1 MRILSDKDKNNNR
14 QKEEE
19 KNLNQDTEKESKQIA
34 ENNKVKSTDNDNN
47 PTADGG
53 SSYKGVEFI
62 DDDEQQRIINE
73 LEGSDRNPTKFY
85 AILITVVASFL
96 SLFHLYVA
104 GFGLPNIGSR
114 TFLIIHL
121 TIGLMLAFMIF
132 PIKKG
137 LNQKSIPWYDL
148 IITGL
153 VLFIGWYLIDRQLAP
168 EVLAGRIT
176 QLDLIVGAVFIVLVV
191 EATRRVVG
199 LPLVIIT
206 TIAVAYFFLGE
217 YLPGDFY
224 HNRADFTR
232 FVNEMTWRST
242 GIFGTPIYASAQF
255 VFIFI
260 LFGSIL
266 ESTGAGKM
274 FIDLAIRLVGQM
286 KGGPAK
292 AGIVA
297 SGMMGSISGS
307 STANAVTTGTFTIPL
322 MKRVGFRPETA
333 GGIEVAAS
341 SGGQFLPPVMGAA
354 AFIMVEMTGIP
365 YYEIIQAAAIPAL
378 LTYFG
383 ILFMVHFEAL
393 KYGIDG
399 IPKSETIPARKL
411 LIRQGFLIF
420 PILVLLYFLVVERA
434 SVNASGFYSITVM
447 IVIAFLT
454 YRFRKNFARTAI
466 WGAILLALAYSM
478 QYIVVYI
485 NQGLIALNDVFGA
498 RIFVGEV
505 VRWRDPILTMV
516 IGGVLVSVIF
526 AIFMIVTKQQAP
538 EEDFK
543 MKDLIGGFET
553 AARNSLSIITAC
565 ATAGIII
572 GVITTTG
579 LGTRFSR
586 IIFNFSGTVEEALPQ
601 FLVFESTQL
610 YIALILAL
618 FACLLLGLGLPT
630 TATYVVLA
638 SVIAPALTDLG
649 VPVIVAHLFVL
660 YYGVLADDTPPV
672 NLPAYATA
680 GIARSGPIRTG
691 IQGFKYDSAALL
703 LPFMFA
709 VNPAMLLI
717 VEDASTFDVIT
728 AILSAMAG
736 MFMFAGFIQN
746 YMFEKFGW
754 IERIFAPVSAILFIH
769 SSFVTDVTALVLFAV
784 VLIIQ
789 IMKRKKKNRE
799 KPLESDTTTP
809 QNA

>member
-1 MRILSDKDKNNNR
+1 MTDKDNNIDDK
-14 QKEEE
+14 QKDIENKSSKEPTKTDEKIQVPEE
-19 KNLNQDTEKESKQIA
+19 DA
-34 ENNKVKSTDNDNN
+34 ENV
-47 PTADGG
+47 P
-53 SSYKGVEFI
+53 YKGVEFI
-62 DDDEQQRIINE
+62 DDKEQQRIVNE
-73 LEGSDRNPTKFY
+73 LEGSDRNPSKFY
-85 AILITVVASFL
+85 ALLITIVAVFL
-96 SLFHLYVA
+96 SSFHLYVA

-114 TFLIIHL
+114 TFLIVHL
-121 TIGLMLAFMIF
+121 TLGLMLTFMIF
-132 PIKKG
+132 PIKKR
-137 LNQKSIPWYDL
+137 LNQTTIPWYDL
-148 IITGL
+148 IITGI
-153 VLFIGWYLIDRQLAP
+153 VVFIGWYLITRQTAP
-168 EVLAGRIT
+168 EVLSGRINDT
-176 QLDLIVGAVFIVLVV
+176 DLIIGTIFIVLII

-199 LPLVIIT
+199 LPLVII
-206 TIAVAYFFLGE
+206 AGVAIGYFFLGE
-217 YLPGDFY
+217 YFPGDFY
-224 HNRADFTR
+224 HNRGDFTR
-232 FVNEMTWRST
+232 FVNEITWRSS

-292 AGIVA
+292 ASVVA

-322 MKRVGFRPETA
+322 MKRVGFRPQTA

-393 KYGIDG
+393 KFGIQG
-399 IPKSETIPARKL
+399 IPKEETIPARKL

-420 PILVLLYFLVVERA
+420 PILVLLYFLVIERA
-434 SVNASGFYSITVM
+434 SVNASGFYSIVVM
-447 IVIAFLT
+447 IIIAFFT
-454 YRFRKNFARTAI
+454 YRFRKNFAKAAI
-466 WGAILLALAYSM
+466 WGAIILALTFSM
-478 QYIVVYI
+478 QFIVGYI
-485 NQGLIALNDVFGA
+485 NEGLLALNDVFGS
-498 RIFVGEV
+498 RVFVGETL
-505 VRWRDPILTMV
+505 RWRDPVVTMV
-516 IGGVLVSVIF
+516 VGGMIVSVLF
-526 AIFMIVTKQQAP
+526 AIFMFVTKQEAP
-538 EEDFK
+538 EKDFTF
-543 MKDLIGGFET
+543 KDLVGGFET
-553 AARNSLSIITAC
+553 AARNSLSIIVAC

-579 LGTRFSR
+579 IGTRFSR
-586 IIFNFSGTVEEALPQ
+586 IIFNFSSTVEEALPS

-638 SVIAPALTDLG
+638 SVIAPALTELG

-709 VNPAMLLI
+709 VNPAMLMI
-717 VEDASTFDVIT
+717 VEDATMFDIIT

-754 IERIFAPVSAILFIH
+754 IERIFAPVSALLFIH
-769 SSFVTDVTALVLFAV
+769 SSFATDLMAVVLFAI
-784 VLIIQ
+784 VLLVQ
-789 IMKRKKKNRE
+789 IFKRRRKNRE
-799 KPLESDTTTP
+799 KANDNVNTAT

>member
-1 MRILSDKDKNNNR
+1 MSGVKILSDKENNNNK
-14 QKEEE
+14 QDEGE
-19 KNLNQDTEKESKQIA
+19 KRPQDMTES
-34 ENNKVKSTDNDNN
+34 DNSNEDDSRIGEDIGDT
-47 PTADGG
+47 P
-53 SSYKGVEFI
+53 YKGVEII
-62 DDDEQQRIINE
+62 DEKEQQRIVKE

-85 AILITVVASFL
+85 AMLITIVAVFL
-96 SLFHLYVA
+96 SVFHLYVA

-121 TIGLMLAFMIF
+121 TLGLMLTYMIF

-137 LNQKSIPWYDL
+137 LNQKTIPWYDL
-148 IITGL
+148 IITA
-153 VLFIGWYLIDRQLAP
+153 VVIFIGWYLIDRQLAP
-168 EVLAGRIT
+168 EVLAGRIS
-176 QLDLIVGAVFIVLVV
+176 QMDLIIGAIFIVLVI

-199 LPLVIIT
+199 LPLVIIVSLA
-206 TIAVAYFFLGE
+206 IAYFFLGE
-217 YLPGDFY
+217 YMPGDFF
-224 HNRADFTR
+224 HNRGDFTR
-232 FVNEMTWRST
+232 FVNEMTWRSS

-260 LFGSIL
+260 LFGAIL

-274 FIDLAIRLVGQM
+274 FIDLAIRLVGRM

-292 AGIVA
+292 AAVVA
-297 SGMMGSISGS
+297 SVMMGSISGS

-322 MKRVGFRPETA
+322 MKRVGFRPHTA
-333 GGIEVAAS
+333 GGIEVASS

-365 YYEIIQAAAIPAL
+365 YYEIIQAAVVPAL

-399 IPKSETIPARKL
+399 IPKSETIPARTL

-420 PILVLLYFLVVERA
+420 PILVLLYFLVIERA
-434 SVNASGFYSITVM
+434 SVNASGFYSIVVM
-447 IVIAFLT
+447 IIIAFFT

-466 WGAILLALAYSM
+466 WGAVLLALAFSM
-478 QYIVVYI
+478 QYIVSYI
-485 NQGLIALNDVFGA
+485 NQGLIALNDLFGV

-516 IGGVLVSVIF
+516 IGGLLVAIIF
-526 AIFMIVTKQQAP
+526 AIFMFMTKQKAP
-538 EEDFK
+538 EEDYKF
-543 MKDLIGGFET
+543 KDLINGFET

-586 IIFNFSGTVEEALPQ
+586 IIFNFSGSIEDALPS
-601 FLVFESTQL
+601 FLIFESTQL
-610 YIALILAL
+610 YIALVLAL

-649 VPVIVAHLFVL
+649 LPVIVAHLFVL

-703 LPFMFA
+703 LPFMFSI
-709 VNPAMLLI
+709 NPAMLLI
-717 VEDASTFDVIT
+717 VEDATLFDIIT
-728 AILSAMAG
+728 SIAAAMAG

-754 IERIFAPVSAILFIH
+754 IERILAPFSAIFFIH
-769 SSFVTDVTALVLFAV
+769 DSIATDLLASGLFAIV
-784 VLIIQ
+784 IIIQ
-789 IMKRKKKNRE
+789 IIKRRRKNRE
-799 KPLESDTTTP
+799 KRENSVNTAP

>member
-1 MRILSDKDKNNNR
+1 MSDKDKNNDR

-19 KNLNQDTEKESKQIA
+19 KNLNQDTEKESKQIS
-34 ENNKVKSTDNDNN
+34 ENNKETSTDNDNN

-132 PIKKG
+132 PIRKG

-199 LPLVIIT
+199 LPLVIIAS
-206 TIAVAYFFLGE
+206 IAVGYFFLGE

-274 FIDLAIRLVGQM
+274 FIDLAIRLVGGM

-399 IPKSETIPARKL
+399 IPKSETVSARKL

-466 WGAILLALAYSM
+466 WGAILLALAFSM

-485 NQGLIALNDVFGA
+485 NQGLMALNDVFGA
-498 RIFVGEV
+498 RIFVGEI

-516 IGGVLVSVIF
+516 IGGVLVSMIF

-586 IIFNFSGTVEEALPQ
+586 IIFNFSETVEGALPQ

-754 IERIFAPVSAILFIH
+754 IERIFAPVAAILFIH
-769 SSFVTDVTALVLFAV
+769 SSFATDITALALFFIV
-784 VLIIQ
+784 IFIQ
-789 IMKRKKKNRE
+789 IMKRRKKNRE
-799 KPLESDTTTP
+799 KKLESNSATP

>member
-1 MRILSDKDKNNNR
+1 MRKLSDK
-14 QKEEE
+14 E
-19 KNLNQDTEKESKQIA
+19 KKINDAKDDELKKL
-34 ENNKVKSTDNDNN
+34 DNDLSESDTDDDT
-47 PTADGG
+47 P
-53 SSYKGVEFI
+53 YKGVEFI
-62 DDDEQQRIINE
+62 DEKEQQRIVNE

-85 AILITVVASFL
+85 AIMITIIAVFL
-96 SLFHLYVA
+96 STFHLYVA

-121 TIGLMLAFMIF
+121 TLGIMLAFMIF

-148 IITGL
+148 IIAGV
-153 VLFIGWYLIDRQLAP
+153 VLFIGWYLIDRQMAS

-176 QLDLIVGAVFIVLVV
+176 QTDLIIGAVFIVLVI

-199 LPLVIIT
+199 LPLVIISS
-206 TIAVAYFFLGE
+206 IAIAYFFLGE
-217 YLPGDFY
+217 YLPGDLF

-292 AGIVA
+292 ASVVA

-365 YYEIIQAAAIPAL
+365 YYEIIKAAAIPAL

-393 KYGIDG
+393 KFGIEG
-399 IPKSETIPARKL
+399 IPKSETTPARKL

-466 WGAILLALAYSM
+466 WGAILLALAFSM

-485 NQGLIALNDVFGA
+485 NQGLLALNDLFGA

-516 IGGVLVSVIF
+516 IGGVAVSVMF
-526 AIFMIVTKQQAP
+526 AIFMYVTKQKAP
-538 EEDFK
+538 EKNFTF
-543 MKDLIGGFET
+543 KDLMGGFEM

-586 IIFNFSGTVEEALPQ
+586 IIFNFSETVEEALPQ

-638 SVIAPALTDLG
+638 SVIAPALTELG

-709 VNPAMLLI
+709 VNPAMLMI
-717 VEDASTFDVIT
+717 VEDATTFDVIT

-754 IERIFAPVSAILFIH
+754 IERVLAPISAILFIH
-769 SSFVTDVTALVLFAV
+769 SSLATDITALVLFV
-784 VLIIQ
+784 IVLAIQ
-789 IMKRKKKNRE
+789 IIKRKKKNRE
-799 KPLESDTTTP
+799 KLEDGVGATA

>member
-1 MRILSDKDKNNNR
+1 MSDKEKDINSG
-14 QKEEE
+14 QGKEDRDPNKQNGEPDLTRKDAVE
-19 KNLNQDTEKESKQIA
+19 ATSDDTEKAPYGE
-34 ENNKVKSTDNDNN
+34 D
-47 PTADGG
+47 
-53 SSYKGVEFI
+53 EFI
-62 DDDEQQRIINE
+62 DEKEQQRIVNQ
-73 LEGSDRNPTKFY
+73 LEGSDREPRKFY
-85 AILITVVASFL
+85 AILITIVAVFL
-96 SLFHLYVA
+96 STFHLYVA

-121 TIGLMLAFMIF
+121 TVGLMLVFMIF

-137 LNQKSIPWYDL
+137 LNQKTIPWYDL
-148 IITGL
+148 LITAG
-153 VLFIGWYLIDRQLAP
+153 VLFIGWYLMDRQLAP
-168 EVLAGRIT
+168 EVLAGRIS
-176 QLDLIVGAVFIVLVV
+176 QMDLIVGAVFIVLVI

-199 LPLVIIT
+199 LPLVIIAS
-206 TIAVAYFFLGE
+206 IAIGYFFLGE
-217 YLPGDFY
+217 YLPGDLF

-232 FVNEMTWRST
+232 FVNEMTWRAT

-274 FIDLAIRLVGQM
+274 FIDLAIRLVGRM

-292 AGIVA
+292 AAVVA

-322 MKRVGFRPETA
+322 MKRVGFRPQTA

-365 YYEIIQAAAIPAL
+365 YYEIIQAAVIPAI
-378 LTYFG
+378 LTFVG

-393 KYGIDG
+393 KYGIMG
-399 IPKSETIPARKL
+399 IPKSETTPARTL
-411 LIRQGFLIF
+411 LIRQGFLII
-420 PILVLLYFLVVERA
+420 PILVLLYWLVVERA
-434 SVNASGFYSITVM
+434 SVNASGFYSITIM

-466 WGAILLALAYSM
+466 WGAILLALAFSM
-478 QYIVVYI
+478 QYLVVYI
-485 NQGLIALNDVFGA
+485 NQGLLALNDVFGA

-505 VRWRDPILTMV
+505 MRWRDPIFTMV
-516 IGGVLVSVIF
+516 LGGVLVAVIF
-526 AIFMIVTKQQAP
+526 AVFMYFTKQEAP
-538 EEDFK
+538 EKDFTF
-543 MKDLIGGFET
+543 KDLIHGFET

-579 LGTRFSR
+579 IGTRFSR
-586 IIFNFSGTVEEALPQ
+586 IIFNFSTTVEEMLPS

-610 YIALILAL
+610 YIALVLAL

-649 VPVIVAHLFVL
+649 VEVIVAHLFVL

-703 LPFMFA
+703 IPFMFA
-709 VNPAMLLI
+709 INPAMLMI
-717 VEDASTFDVIT
+717 VEDATTFDIIT
-728 AILSAMAG
+728 GILSALAG

-746 YMFEKFGW
+746 HMFERFGW
-754 IERIFAPVSAILFIH
+754 IERIFAPIAAVLFIH
-769 SSFVTDVTALVLFAV
+769 DSFVTDVTAISFFAV
-784 VLIIQ
+784 VIIVQ
-789 IMKRKKKNRE
+789 IFKRRKKNRE
-799 KPLESDTTTP
+799 KADNGVDTAP

>member
-1 MRILSDKDKNNNR
+1 MSGVRILSDKENNINDGQANDENKGR
-14 QKEEE
+14 NDAED
-19 KNLNQDTEKESKQIA
+19 NLTRKDAVAPTSDDTEKAPYGED
-34 ENNKVKSTDNDNN
+34 EV
-47 PTADGG
+47 
-53 SSYKGVEFI
+53 I
-62 DDDEQQRIINE
+62 DEKEQQRIVNQ
-73 LEGSDRNPTKFY
+73 LEGSDRKPKKFY
-85 AILITVVASFL
+85 AILITIVAVFL
-96 SLFHLYVA
+96 STFHLYVA

-121 TIGLMLAFMIF
+121 TVGLMLVFMIF

-137 LNQKSIPWYDL
+137 LNQKTIPWYDL
-148 IITGL
+148 LITVG
-153 VLFIGWYLIDRQLAP
+153 VLFIGWYLMDRQLAP
-168 EVLAGRIT
+168 EVLAGRISQT
-176 QLDLIVGAVFIVLVV
+176 DLIIGAIFIVLVI

-199 LPLVIIT
+199 LPLVIIAS
-206 TIAVAYFFLGE
+206 IAIGYFFLGE
-217 YLPGDFY
+217 YLPGDLF

-232 FVNEMTWRST
+232 FVNEMTWRSS

-292 AGIVA
+292 AAVIA

-322 MKRVGFRPETA
+322 MKRVGFRPQTA

-378 LTYFG
+378 LTFIG

-393 KYGIDG
+393 KYGIKG
-399 IPKSETIPARKL
+399 IPKAETTPARTL

-434 SVNASGFYSITVM
+434 SVNASGFYSITIM
-447 IVIAFLT
+447 IVIAFFT

-466 WGAILLALAYSM
+466 WGAVLLALAFSM

-516 IGGVLVSVIF
+516 IGGLLVAIIF
-526 AIFMIVTKQQAP
+526 AIFMYFTKQKAP
-538 EEDFK
+538 EKDFTF
-543 MKDLIGGFET
+543 KDLISGFET

-579 LGTRFSR
+579 IGTRFSR
-586 IIFNFSGTVEEALPQ
+586 IIFNFSTTVEEMLPS

-649 VPVIVAHLFVL
+649 VEVIVAHLFVL

-703 LPFMFA
+703 IPFMFA
-709 VNPAMLLI
+709 VNPAMLMI
-717 VEDASTFDVIT
+717 VEDATTFDIVT
-728 AILSAMAG
+728 AIISALAG

-754 IERIFAPVSAILFIH
+754 IERIFAPIAAVLFIH
-769 SSFVTDVTALVLFAV
+769 DSFVTDVTAVTFFAIV
-784 VLIIQ
+784 IIVQ
-789 IMKRKKKNRE
+789 IFKRRKKNRE
-799 KPLESDTTTP
+799 KQQNGVNTAP

>member
-1 MRILSDKDKNNNR
+1 MNGVRILSDKDKNIDR
-14 QKEEE
+14 QEDEKDLNQEPEDKEETL
-19 KNLNQDTEKESKQIA
+19 KNKENEPSV
-34 ENNKVKSTDNDNN
+34 EGDV
-47 PTADGG
+47 P
-53 SSYKGVEFI
+53 YKGVEFI
-62 DDDEQQRIINE
+62 DQDEQQRIVNE
-73 LEGSDRNPTKFY
+73 LEGSDRNPTKVY
-85 AILITVVASFL
+85 AIMITVVATFL

-148 IITGL
+148 IITAV

-176 QLDLIVGAVFIVLVV
+176 QMDLIVGAAFILLVI

-292 AGIVA
+292 AAVVA

-322 MKRVGFRPETA
+322 MKRVGFRPQTA
-333 GGIEVAAS
+333 GGIEVASS

-498 RIFVGEV
+498 RIFVGEI

-516 IGGVLVSVIF
+516 IGGVLVSAIF
-526 AIFMIVTKQQAP
+526 AIFMIVTKQKAP
-538 EEDFK
+538 EEDFT
-543 MKDLIGGFET
+543 MKDLINGFET

-703 LPFMFA
+703 LPFMFS

-717 VEDASTFDVIT
+717 VEDATTFDIVT

-746 YMFEKFGW
+746 YMFERFGW
-754 IERIFAPVSAILFIH
+754 IERILAPVAAILFIH
-769 SSFVTDVTALVLFAV
+769 SSFATDITALALFFV
-784 VLIIQ
+784 VIFIQ
-789 IMKRKKKNRE
+789 IMKRRKKNRE
-799 KPLESDTTTP
+799 KKLESNSATP

>member
-1 MRILSDKDKNNNR
+1 MSGVRILSDKEKENKKN
-14 QKEEE
+14 EEE
-19 KNLNQDTEKESKQIA
+19 NNYETDADNNVRA
-34 ENNKVKSTDNDNN
+34 EDDKSTGEDI
-47 PTADGG
+47 DGVP
-53 SSYKGVEFI
+53 YKGVEFI
-62 DDDEQQRIINE
+62 DEKEQQRIVQE

-85 AILITVVASFL
+85 ALLITSVAVFL
-96 SLFHLYVA
+96 SVFHLYVA

-121 TIGLMLAFMIF
+121 TVGLMLVFMIF

-137 LNQKSIPWYDL
+137 LNQKTIPWYDL
-148 IITGL
+148 LITAG

-168 EVLAGRIT
+168 EVLAGRIS
-176 QLDLIVGAVFIVLVV
+176 QIDLIIGAIFIVLVI

-199 LPLVIIT
+199 LPLVIIAS
-206 TIAVAYFFLGE
+206 IAIAYFFLGE
-217 YLPGDFY
+217 YMPGDFF

-232 FVNEMTWRST
+232 FVNEMTWRSS

-292 AGIVA
+292 AAVIA

-399 IPKSETIPARKL
+399 IPKSETTPARTL

-447 IVIAFLT
+447 IVIAFFT
-454 YRFRKNFARTAI
+454 YRFRKSFARTAI
-466 WGAILLALAYSM
+466 WGAILLALAFSM

-516 IGGVLVSVIF
+516 IGGLLVAVIF
-526 AIFMIVTKQQAP
+526 AIFMYFTKQKAP
-538 EEDFK
+538 EEDYTF
-543 MKDLIGGFET
+543 KDLISGFET

-579 LGTRFSR
+579 IGTRFSR
-586 IIFNFSGTVEEALPQ
+586 IIFNFSTTIEETLPS

-649 VPVIVAHLFVL
+649 VEVIVAHLFVL

-709 VNPAMLLI
+709 INPAMLMI
-717 VEDASTFDVIT
+717 VEDATTFDIVT
-728 AILSAMAG
+728 AIISAVAG

-754 IERIFAPVSAILFIH
+754 IERIAAPISAILFIH
-769 SSFVTDVTALVLFAV
+769 DSFATDVSAVAFFAV
-784 VLIIQ
+784 VITVQ

-799 KPLESDTTTP
+799 KQQNGVNTAP

>member
-1 MRILSDKDKNNNR
+1 MRILSDKDKNNDR

-34 ENNKVKSTDNDNN
+34 ENNKVTSTDNDNN
-47 PTADGG
+47 PTADGV

-62 DDDEQQRIINE
+62 DDDEQRRIINE

-137 LNQKSIPWYDL
+137 LNQRSIPWYDL

-176 QLDLIVGAVFIVLVV
+176 QLDLIVGAVFIVLVI

-199 LPLVIIT
+199 LPLVIIAS
-206 TIAVAYFFLGE
+206 IAVGYFFLGE

-274 FIDLAIRLVGQM
+274 FIDLAIRLVGGM

-399 IPKSETIPARKL
+399 IPKSETVSARKL

-466 WGAILLALAYSM
+466 WGAILLVLAFSM
-478 QYIVVYI
+478 QYLVVYI
-485 NQGLIALNDVFGA
+485 NQGLHLLNDLFGA
-498 RIFVGEV
+498 NIFVGEV

-543 MKDLIGGFET
+543 MKNLIGGFET

-586 IIFNFSGTVEEALPQ
+586 IIFNFSETVEGALPQ

-754 IERIFAPVSAILFIH
+754 IERIFAPVAAILFIH

-799 KPLESDTTTP
+799 KKLESNSATP

>member
-1 MRILSDKDKNNNR
+1 MRILSDKDKNNDR

-19 KNLNQDTEKESKQIA
+19 KNLNQDTEKESKQIS
-34 ENNKVKSTDNDNN
+34 ENNKETSTDNDNN

-132 PIKKG
+132 PIRKG

-199 LPLVIIT
+199 LPLVIIAS
-206 TIAVAYFFLGE
+206 IAVGYFFLGE

-274 FIDLAIRLVGQM
+274 FIDLAIRLVGGM

-399 IPKSETIPARKL
+399 IPKSETVSARKL

-466 WGAILLALAYSM
+466 WGAILLALAFSM

-485 NQGLIALNDVFGA
+485 NQGLMALNDVFGA
-498 RIFVGEV
+498 RIFVGEI

-516 IGGVLVSVIF
+516 IGGVLVSMIF

-586 IIFNFSGTVEEALPQ
+586 IIFNFSETVEGALPQ

-754 IERIFAPVSAILFIH
+754 IERIFAPVAAILFIH
-769 SSFVTDVTALVLFAV
+769 SSFATDITALALFFIV
-784 VLIIQ
+784 IFIQ
-789 IMKRKKKNRE
+789 IMKRRKKNRE
-799 KPLESDTTTP
+799 KKLESNSATP